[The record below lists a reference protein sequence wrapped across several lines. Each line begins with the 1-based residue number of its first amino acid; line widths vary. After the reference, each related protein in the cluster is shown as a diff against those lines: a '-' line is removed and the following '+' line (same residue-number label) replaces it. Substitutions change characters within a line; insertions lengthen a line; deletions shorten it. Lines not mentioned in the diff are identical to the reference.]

1 MLPKAATG
9 IQGLDEITGG
19 GLPKG
24 RTTLVCGSAG
34 CGKTMFAME
43 FLVRGAQ
50 QYGEPGVFV
59 SFEESAEDLAQNVAS
74 MGFDLKA
81 LAARKKLLID
91 HVRVVRSEIEETGN
105 FDLEG
110 LFIRVGLAI
119 DSIGA
124 KRVVLDTLEALF
136 GGFSNTAIL
145 RAEIRRLF
153 EWLKQKGVTAVV
165 TGERG
170 DGTLT
175 RHGLEEYVSDCV
187 ILLDHRVVNQLTA
200 RRLRIVKYRGS
211 VHGTDEYPFLIRE
224 KGISVVPITSLRLDH
239 TASSE
244 VVSSGVPT
252 LDQTLGAGG
261 FYRTSTILLSGAAG
275 TGKSSIAGHFVAE
288 SGRRGERS
296 LYIALEESQSEIVRN
311 MKSIG
316 IHMAPLV
323 AKDILRFHVSRPT
336 AQGLELHLASI
347 HQIVIEYRPRVVV
360 VDSIT
365 SLLSM
370 GSTPE
375 VTSMIVRLVDFI
387 KMNGITAVM
396 TALIPTGEQ
405 TETTGVNISS
415 LVDTWLTLQNTE
427 IKGVRARALSV
438 VKARGMG
445 HSNQTHEFVMS
456 KKRRRAQER
465 CMVPEVRMSEKKKA
479 RGKQHS
485 SPPAKVVLSLYVAG
499 DTPKSRSAMS
509 NLKKI
514 CVRAPGW
521 PLSHQGDRPAE
532 ESETGPRSPDSGFAY
547 ARSPTAG
554 TDSQDHRRFVEY

>member
-1 MLPKAATG
+1 MLNKKMSLRRRIEKGSTRRSAPSRLLPKALTG

-43 FLVRGAQ
+43 FLIRGAQ

-81 LAARKKLLID
+81 LAARRKLLID

-136 GGFSNTAIL
+136 GGFSNTGIL
-145 RAEIRRLF
+145 RAELRRLF
-153 EWLKQKGVTAVV
+153 EWLKQKGVTAIV

-244 VVSSGVPT
+244 VISSGVAT

-316 IHMAPLV
+316 IRMAPLV

-336 AQGLELHLASI
+336 AQGLEMHLASI

-387 KMNGITAVM
+387 KMNGITLVM
-396 TALIPTGEQ
+396 TALSDTGGRV
-405 TETTGVNISS
+405 ETHVNISS
-415 LVDTWLTLQNTE
+415 LVDMWLMLSNTE
-427 IKGVRARALSV
+427 KNGVRARTLSV

-445 HSNQTHEFVMS
+445 HSNQTHELVMS
-456 KKRRRAQER
+456 KKGVEIKHDA
-465 CMVPEVRMSEKKKA
+465 V
-479 RGKQHS
+479 
-485 SPPAKVVLSLYVAG
+485 
-499 DTPKSRSAMS
+499 SR
-509 NLKKI
+509 K
-514 CVRAPGW
+514 
-521 PLSHQGDRPAE
+521 
-532 ESETGPRSPDSGFAY
+532 
-547 ARSPTAG
+547 
-554 TDSQDHRRFVEY
+554 

>member
-1 MLPKAATG
+1 MPNKKMSVRKRIKRPRHLPKAPTG
-9 IQGLDEITGG
+9 IQGLDEITVG

-136 GGFSNTAIL
+136 GGFSNTGIL

-224 KGISVVPITSLRLDH
+224 KGISVIPITSLRLDH

-323 AKDILRFHVSRPT
+323 AKDILRFQVSRPT
-336 AQGLELHLASI
+336 AQGLEMHLASI

-375 VTSMIVRLVDFI
+375 VTSMIVRLIDFI
-387 KMNGITAVM
+387 KMNGITLVM
-396 TALIPTGEQ
+396 TALNDAGGRV
-405 TETTGVNISS
+405 ETSYVNISS
-415 LVDTWLTLQNTE
+415 LVDMWLTLGNME
-427 IKGVRARALSV
+427 NNGVRVRTLSV

-445 HSNQTHEFVMS
+445 HSNQTHELVMS
-456 KKRRRAQER
+456 KKGVEIKHDA
-465 CMVPEVRMSEKKKA
+465 VA
-479 RGKQHS
+479 RK
-485 SPPAKVVLSLYVAG
+485 
-499 DTPKSRSAMS
+499 
-509 NLKKI
+509 
-514 CVRAPGW
+514 
-521 PLSHQGDRPAE
+521 
-532 ESETGPRSPDSGFAY
+532 
-547 ARSPTAG
+547 
-554 TDSQDHRRFVEY
+554 

>member
-1 MLPKAATG
+1 MPNKKMSLRKRIDKKSSRGSARSRLLPKTPTG
-9 IQGLDEITGG
+9 IQGLDEITVG

-105 FDLEG
+105 FDHEG

-119 DSIGA
+119 DCIGA

-136 GGFSNTAIL
+136 GGFSNTATL

-153 EWLKQKGVTAVV
+153 EWLKEKGVTAVV

-336 AQGLELHLASI
+336 AQGLEMHLASI

-370 GSTPE
+370 GSAPE
-375 VTSMIVRLVDFI
+375 VTSMIIRLVDFI
-387 KMNGITAVM
+387 KMNGITLVM
-396 TALIPTGEQ
+396 TALNEAAGRA
-405 TETTGVNISS
+405 ETSYVNISS
-415 LVDTWLTLQNTE
+415 LVDMWLMLGNME
-427 IKGVRARALSV
+427 NNGVRTRTLSV

-445 HSNQTHEFVMS
+445 HSNQTHELVMS
-456 KKRRRAQER
+456 KKGVEIKYDA
-465 CMVPEVRMSEKKKA
+465 VA
-479 RGKQHS
+479 RK
-485 SPPAKVVLSLYVAG
+485 
-499 DTPKSRSAMS
+499 
-509 NLKKI
+509 
-514 CVRAPGW
+514 
-521 PLSHQGDRPAE
+521 
-532 ESETGPRSPDSGFAY
+532 
-547 ARSPTAG
+547 
-554 TDSQDHRRFVEY
+554 

>member
-1 MLPKAATG
+1 MPNQKMSLRKHVKEKSTPRSARPRLLAKVPTG

-24 RTTLVCGSAG
+24 RISLVCGSAG

-81 LAARKKLLID
+81 LAARKELLID
-91 HVRVVRSEIEETGN
+91 HVRVVPSEIAETGN

-136 GGFSNTAIL
+136 GGFSNTGIL
-145 RAEIRRLF
+145 RAELRRLF
-153 EWLKQKGVTAVV
+153 EWFKQKGVTAVV

-187 ILLDHRVVNQLTA
+187 ILLDHRVVNQLSA

-224 KGISVVPITSLRLDH
+224 TGISVVPITSLGLDH
-239 TASSE
+239 KASRE

-296 LYIALEESQSEIVRN
+296 LYVALEESQSEIVRN
-311 MKSIG
+311 MQSIG
-316 IHMAPLV
+316 IPMAPLV
-323 AKDILRFHVSRPT
+323 ASDILRFHASRP
-336 AQGLELHLASI
+336 AAHGLETHLASI
-347 HQIVIEYRPRVVV
+347 YQVVIEYRPRVVV

-365 SLLSM
+365 SLLSI

-375 VTSMIVRLVDFI
+375 VTSMVVRLVDFI
-387 KMNGITAVM
+387 KMNGITLVM
-396 TALIPTGEQ
+396 TALNDARGRV
-405 TETTGVNISS
+405 ETSVNISS
-415 LVDTWLTLQNTE
+415 LVDMWLLLSNRE
-427 IKGVRARALSV
+427 NNGVRARTLAV

-445 HSNQTHEFVMS
+445 HSNQTHELVMS
-456 KKRRRAQER
+456 NKGVEIRHDA
-465 CMVPEVRMSEKKKA
+465 V
-479 RGKQHS
+479 
-485 SPPAKVVLSLYVAG
+485 
-499 DTPKSRSAMS
+499 
-509 NLKKI
+509 
-514 CVRAPGW
+514 
-521 PLSHQGDRPAE
+521 
-532 ESETGPRSPDSGFAY
+532 
-547 ARSPTAG
+547 
-554 TDSQDHRRFVEY
+554 SQK

>member
-1 MLPKAATG
+1 MLNKKLSLRKRTNKRSSRGSARPWLLPKAPTG
-9 IQGLDEITGG
+9 IQGLDEITCG

-91 HVRVVRSEIEETGN
+91 HVRVVRSEIEETGT

-153 EWLKQKGVTAVV
+153 EWLKEKGVTAVV

-239 TASSE
+239 AASSE

-311 MKSIG
+311 MRSIG
-316 IHMAPLV
+316 IHMAPLM
-323 AKDILRFHVSRPT
+323 AKDILRFHVSRPI
-336 AQGLELHLASI
+336 AQGLEMHLASI
-347 HQIVIEYRPRVVV
+347 HQIIVEYRPRVVV

-370 GSTPE
+370 GSAPE
-375 VTSMIVRLVDFI
+375 VTSMIIRLVDFI
-387 KMNGITAVM
+387 KMNGITLVM
-396 TALIPTGEQ
+396 TALIDAGGRV
-405 TETTGVNISS
+405 ETSYVNISS
-415 LVDTWLTLQNTE
+415 LVDLWLMLGNME
-427 IKGVRARALSV
+427 NNGARARTLSV

-445 HSNQTHEFVMS
+445 HSNQTHELVMS
-456 KKRRRAQER
+456 KKGVEIKYHA
-465 CMVPEVRMSEKKKA
+465 
-479 RGKQHS
+479 
-485 SPPAKVVLSLYVAG
+485 
-499 DTPKSRSAMS
+499 KSR
-509 NLKKI
+509 K
-514 CVRAPGW
+514 
-521 PLSHQGDRPAE
+521 
-532 ESETGPRSPDSGFAY
+532 
-547 ARSPTAG
+547 
-554 TDSQDHRRFVEY
+554 

>member
-1 MLPKAATG
+1 MPNKARSRSRRRDSMQARSPVRLLPKAPTG

-19 GLPKG
+19 GLPRG

-50 QYGEPGVFV
+50 QYGEAGVFV
-59 SFEESAEDLAQNVAS
+59 SFEESAEELAQNVAS

-81 LAARKKLLID
+81 LIRRKKLLID
-91 HVRVVRSEIEETGN
+91 HIRVVRSEIEETGS

-110 LFIRVGLAI
+110 LFIRLGLAI

-145 RAEIRRLF
+145 RAELRRLF
-153 EWLKQKGVTAVV
+153 EWLKQRGVSAII

-200 RRLRIVKYRGS
+200 RRLRIVKYRGTS
-211 VHGTDEYPFLIRE
+211 HGADEYPFLIRA
-224 KGISVVPITSLRLDH
+224 KGISVVPITSLSLEH
-239 TASSE
+239 NASSE
-244 VVSSGVPT
+244 VVRSGVPS
-252 LDQTLGAGG
+252 LDRILGAGG
-261 FYRTSTILLSGAAG
+261 FYRSSTILVSGAAG

-288 SGRRGERS
+288 SGRHGDRS

-316 IHMAPLV
+316 IQLAPLV
-323 AKDILRFHVSRPT
+323 AKKILRFHVSRPT
-336 AQGLELHLASI
+336 AHGLEMHLASI
-347 HQIVIEYRPRVVV
+347 HEIVVEYRPRVVV

-375 VTSMIVRLVDFI
+375 VTSMVVRLVDFL
-387 KMNGITAVM
+387 KMNRITLVM
-396 TALIPTGEQ
+396 TALIDAGQ
-405 TETTGVNISS
+405 NADTTGVNISS
-415 LVDTWLTLQNTE
+415 LVDMWLTLNNSE
-427 IKGVRARALSV
+427 INGVRARVLSII
-438 VKARGMG
+438 KARGMR
-445 HSNQTHEFVMS
+445 HSTQTHEFVMS
-456 KKRRRAQER
+456 KKGVEIKDAA
-465 CMVPEVRMSEKKKA
+465 SS
-479 RGKQHS
+479 GQH
-485 SPPAKVVLSLYVAG
+485 A
-499 DTPKSRSAMS
+499 
-509 NLKKI
+509 
-514 CVRAPGW
+514 
-521 PLSHQGDRPAE
+521 
-532 ESETGPRSPDSGFAY
+532 
-547 ARSPTAG
+547 
-554 TDSQDHRRFVEY
+554 

>member
-1 MLPKAATG
+1 MPRKKMPARNRPRGSVQGPKPMRLLPKAATG

-59 SFEESAEDLAQNVAS
+59 SFEESADDLAQNVAS
-74 MGFDLKA
+74 LGFDLKT
-81 LAARKKLLID
+81 LAARKKLLVD
-91 HVRVVRSEIEETGN
+91 HIRVVRSEIEETGSY
-105 FDLEG
+105 DLEG
-110 LFIRVGLAI
+110 LFIRLGLAI

-153 EWLKQKGVTAVV
+153 EWLKERGVTAIV

-170 DGTLT
+170 DGALT
-175 RHGLEEYVSDCV
+175 RYGLEEYISDCV

-211 VHGTDEYPFLIRE
+211 IHGTDEYPFLIRAN
-224 KGISVVPITSLRLDH
+224 GISVVPITSIRLDH
-239 TASSE
+239 RASSE
-244 VVSSGVPT
+244 IVTSGVPT
-252 LDQTLGAGG
+252 LDKALGAGG
-261 FYRTSTILLSGAAG
+261 FYRSSTILLSGGAG

-288 SGRRGERS
+288 AGVRRERS
-296 LYIALEESQSEIVRN
+296 LYVALEESESEIVRN

-316 IHMAPLV
+316 IHLAPLI
-323 AKDILRFHVSRPT
+323 AKDMLRFHVSRPT
-336 AQGLELHLASI
+336 AQGLEMHLASI
-347 HQIVIEYRPRVVV
+347 HEIVVDYRPQVVV

-370 GSTPE
+370 GSVSE
-375 VTSMIVRLVDFI
+375 VTSMIVRLVDFF

-445 HSNQTHEFVMS
+445 HSNQLHEFVMS
-456 KKRRRAQER
+456 KNGVE
-465 CMVPEVRMSEKKKA
+465 
-479 RGKQHS
+479 
-485 SPPAKVVLSLYVAG
+485 L
-499 DTPKSRSAMS
+499 KSGEWSR
-509 NLKKI
+509 K
-514 CVRAPGW
+514 
-521 PLSHQGDRPAE
+521 
-532 ESETGPRSPDSGFAY
+532 Y
-547 ARSPTAG
+547 A
-554 TDSQDHRRFVEY
+554 

>member
-1 MLPKAATG
+1 MQLLPKAATG
-9 IQGLDEITGG
+9 IQGLDEVTGG

-24 RTTLVCGSAG
+24 RTTLICGSAG

-43 FLVRGAQ
+43 FLVRGAK

-59 SFEESAEDLAQNVAS
+59 SFEESADDLAQNVAS

-91 HVRVVRSEIEETGN
+91 HVRIVRSEIEETGS

-110 LFIRVGLAI
+110 LFIRLGLAI

-153 EWLKQKGVTAVV
+153 EWLKERGVTAIV

-170 DGTLT
+170 DGALT

-211 VHGTDEYPFLIRE
+211 LHGTDEYPFLIRAN
-224 KGISVVPITSLRLDH
+224 GISVVPITSIGLDH
-239 TASSE
+239 RASSE
-244 VVSSGVPT
+244 IVSSGVPT
-252 LDQTLGAGG
+252 LDKALGAGG
-261 FYRTSTILLSGAAG
+261 YYRSSTILLSGGAG

-288 SGRRGERS
+288 AGDRRERS
-296 LYIALEESQSEIVRN
+296 LYVALEESQSEIVRN

-316 IHMAPLV
+316 IQLAPLV
-323 AKDILRFHVSRPT
+323 AKDMLRFHVSRPT
-336 AQGLELHLASI
+336 AQGLEMHLAAI
-347 HQIVIEYRPRVVV
+347 HQLVVEYRPQVVV

-370 GSTPE
+370 GSIPE
-375 VTSMIVRLVDFI
+375 VTSMVIRLVDFL

-396 TALIPTGEQ
+396 TALIPTGAE

-427 IKGVRARALSV
+427 IKGVRSRALSV
-438 VKARGMG
+438 IKARGMR
-445 HSNQTHEFVMS
+445 HSNQLHELVMS
-456 KKRRRAQER
+456 KKGVELRSDAW
-465 CMVPEVRMSEKKKA
+465 
-479 RGKQHS
+479 
-485 SPPAKVVLSLYVAG
+485 
-499 DTPKSRSAMS
+499 SR
-509 NLKKI
+509 K
-514 CVRAPGW
+514 
-521 PLSHQGDRPAE
+521 
-532 ESETGPRSPDSGFAY
+532 Y
-547 ARSPTAG
+547 A
-554 TDSQDHRRFVEY
+554 

>member
-1 MLPKAATG
+1 MPNKKMSVRKRIKRPRLLPKAPTG
-9 IQGLDEITGG
+9 IQGLDEITVG

-224 KGISVVPITSLRLDH
+224 KGISVIPITSLRLDH

-244 VVSSGVPT
+244 VVSSGVPK

-336 AQGLELHLASI
+336 AHGLELHLASI

-387 KMNGITAVM
+387 KMNGITLVM
-396 TALIPTGEQ
+396 TALNDAGGRV
-405 TETTGVNISS
+405 ETSYVNISS
-415 LVDTWLTLQNTE
+415 LVDMWLMLSNTE
-427 IKGVRARALSV
+427 NNGVRARTLSV

-445 HSNQTHEFVMS
+445 HSNQTHELVMS
-456 KKRRRAQER
+456 K
-465 CMVPEVRMSEKKKA
+465 
-479 RGKQHS
+479 RGIEIKYD
-485 SPPAKVVLSLYVAG
+485 AV
-499 DTPKSRSAMS
+499 
-509 NLKKI
+509 
-514 CVRAPGW
+514 
-521 PLSHQGDRPAE
+521 
-532 ESETGPRSPDSGFAY
+532 SGK
-547 ARSPTAG
+547 
-554 TDSQDHRRFVEY
+554 